1 MLWFQGLCECLWLKI
16 IIWIKLILMKVRQ
29 QFVIIN
35 QSFSSITYFL
45 FILFFHY
52 SPTQNISVSFF
63 HPSFIFLSSFFPSST
78 SLHPSH
84 LPTFSFHLHPP
95 IAPSFFSPS
104 SYSYFFLSF
113 FHLSPI
119 LSSFLKFSILLF
131 FLNYFLFIFH
141 SSFST
146 PTTHLPNKIIPTWS
160 SLSTFSP
167 LPLLLH
173 PFSLLLHPPSLI
185 PTFPLIPTPSPPQ
198 PAIHRGTA
206 SRQYLGDEDARVFA
220 CVKINKNNI

>member
-1 MLWFQGLCECLWLKI
+1 MLWFKGLCERWCLWLKI
-16 IIWIKLILMKVRQ
+16 IIWMKLIIMKVRQ

-104 SYSYFFLSF
+104 SYSYFFSFIFPSFSHSF
-113 FHLSPI
+113 FLSKI
-119 LSSFLKFSILLF
+119 FNFIIF
-131 FLNYFLFIFH
+131 F
-141 SSFST
+141 
-146 PTTHLPNKIIPTWS
+146 
-160 SLSTFSP
+160 
-167 LPLLLH
+167 
-173 PFSLLLHPPSLI
+173 
-185 PTFPLIPTPSPPQ
+185 
-198 PAIHRGTA
+198 
-206 SRQYLGDEDARVFA
+206 
-220 CVKINKNNI
+220 